1 MDQEVE
7 SVGREELADTATVAV
22 AESEL
27 AVENGA
33 ECDRKGKGKRGKH
46 KCPFPSCSAKVV
58 HLPRH
63 MRQVHKWEKED
74 SVGVV
79 NAFRLRKDKKGAEK
93 SKLKHKVC
101 SVDGCSAVVKRIH
114 NHLIDFHGM
123 ERGSKEYR
131 RSLKLAFHHQVI
143 EISSESTCESSSTDE
158 EELRSYKEMRKA
170 DKRKETKKKFKEVK
184 KVKHESIFKKVYSS
198 DDEDE
203 SDNEYHPLYPSIFRG
218 ICAERE
224 REYSDELLNAEESLK
239 GDGLAERDE
248 SPPRGESSE
257 SPGRKELPGREELPR
272 RKEVPGKKELPG
284 RKELSGRKELPGRKV
299 VPDRDEVMSEE
310 WSSEEQESI
319 DQSSSDGSYTD
330 DSEVESIHLSLPLNT
345 SRDEQHIFEQFEK
358 WLPTADGGRK
368 DERNAQQC
376 CRQIKLVTQYIRPE
390 KPTLKD
396 VLDRQTLRD
405 QWLNKLR
412 RRNVLAQ

>member
-7 SVGREELADTATVAV
+7 SVGREERADTATVAV

-27 AVENGA
+27 AVENGEDPIFGGA
-33 ECDRKGKGKRGKH
+33 ECERNGKGKRGKH
-46 KCPFPSCSAKVV
+46 KCPFSSCSAKVV

-63 MRQVHKWEKED
+63 MKLVHKWEKED

-93 SKLKHKVC
+93 SKLKHNVC
-101 SVDGCSAVVKRIH
+101 SVDGCRAVVKRIH
-114 NHLIDFHGM
+114 NHLVDFHGM

-158 EELRSYKEMRKA
+158 EELRSYKVMRKA
-170 DKRKETKKKFKEVK
+170 DKRKETKKKVKEVK

-203 SDNEYHPLYPSIFRG
+203 SDSEYHPLYPSNFKG

-224 REYSDELLNAEESLK
+224 REHSDELLNAEESHK

-248 SPPRGESSE
+248 
-257 SPGRKELPGREELPR
+257 
-272 RKEVPGKKELPG
+272 
-284 RKELSGRKELPGRKV
+284 
-299 VPDRDEVMSEE
+299 
-310 WSSEEQESI
+310 
-319 DQSSSDGSYTD
+319 
-330 DSEVESIHLSLPLNT
+330 
-345 SRDEQHIFEQFEK
+345 
-358 WLPTADGGRK
+358 
-368 DERNAQQC
+368 
-376 CRQIKLVTQYIRPE
+376 
-390 KPTLKD
+390 
-396 VLDRQTLRD
+396 
-405 QWLNKLR
+405 
-412 RRNVLAQ
+412 